1 MPIELK
7 ALEQIRQKESAL
19 SAVEIRKLAK
29 SKALFEVDK
38 QKKAFMS
45 WGVMGDWE
53 NPYLTLTKDFEMRQ
67 LVVLR
72 EMIKKGT
79 NDTL

>member
-1 MPIELK
+1 
-7 ALEQIRQKESAL
+7 
-19 SAVEIRKLAK
+19 
-29 SKALFEVDK
+29 
-38 QKKAFMS
+38 MS

-79 NDTL
+79 NNTL